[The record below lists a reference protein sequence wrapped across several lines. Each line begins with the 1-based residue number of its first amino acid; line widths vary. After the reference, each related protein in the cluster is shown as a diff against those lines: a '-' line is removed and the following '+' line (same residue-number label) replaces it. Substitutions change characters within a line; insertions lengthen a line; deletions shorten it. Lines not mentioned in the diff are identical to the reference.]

1 MELTIQVP
9 MANEKKGT
17 PAIIASCRDLGA
29 SWSAKRVVAVPDRLI
44 ARVLAVR
51 AAGVTSTATI
61 RRPHVPR
68 LRTDS
73 LPHRVPMGR
82 VSEALRECGEDR
94 NAS

>member
-1 MELTIQVP
+1 MYLTIQVP
-9 MANEKKGT
+9 MAKEN
-17 PAIIASCRDLGA
+17 PQSWPVVAIWVPCGA
-29 SWSAKRVVAVPDRLI
+29 QRVVAVPDRLI
-44 ARVLAVR
+44 ARALAVR
-51 AAGVTSTATI
+51 APGVSSTATI

-82 VSEALRECGEDR
+82 VREALRERGEDR